1 MPFLPPPYQS
11 MSAFQQNPPHR
22 EQVNLFP
29 AEEQDALAA
38 LLDGFPEAVDLAQT
52 HPALAVAMAHAR
64 GWDTFG
70 LVTPDRAFVG
80 DMLGQRRRRIGG
92 ALGFPANERVVRIL
106 GKVQPPACAVTPLA
120 RSRGALRNPA
130 ILSILSH
137 LPTIGPTELR
147 VAAEFRQEFIG
158 ADADARGELTFRDDA
173 PLDRLRHRH
182 RSLQRH
188 QPAFRSSI
196 FRACANCAPLF
207 RSVVPPRGTSG
218 ARP

>member
-1 MPFLPPPYQS
+1 
-11 MSAFQQNPPHR
+11 MSTFQQNPPHR

-120 RSRGALRNPA
+120 RSRGALRNPS

-147 VAAEFRQEFIG
+147 VA
-158 ADADARGELTFRDDA
+158 ADARGELTFRDDA

-196 FRACANCAPLF
+196 FRACANCAPYF
-207 RSVVPPRGTSG
+207 GP
-218 ARP
+218 

>member
-1 MPFLPPPYQS
+1 

-106 GKVQPPACAVTPLA
+106 GKVQPQACAVTPLA
-120 RSRGALRNPA
+120 RSRGALRNPS

-147 VAAEFRQEFIG
+147 VA
-158 ADADARGELTFRDDA
+158 ADARGELTFRDDA

-188 QPAFRSSI
+188 QLAFRSSI

-218 ARP
+218 ART

>member
-1 MPFLPPPYQS
+1 

-137 LPTIGPTELR
+137 LPTIGTTELR
-147 VAAEFRQEFIG
+147 VA
-158 ADADARGELTFRDDA
+158 ADARGELTFRDDA

-196 FRACANCAPLF
+196 FRACANCASLF

>member
-1 MPFLPPPYQS
+1 

-80 DMLGQRRRRIGG
+80 DMLGQRQRRIGG

-106 GKVQPPACAVTPLA
+106 GKVQPQACAVTPLA
-120 RSRGALRNPA
+120 RSRGALRNPS

-147 VAAEFRQEFIG
+147 VA
-158 ADADARGELTFRDDA
+158 ADARGELTFRDDA

-196 FRACANCAPLF
+196 FRACANCASLF

>member
-1 MPFLPPPYQS
+1 

-106 GKVQPPACAVTPLA
+106 GKVQPQACAVTPLA
-120 RSRGALRNPA
+120 RSRGALRNPS

-147 VAAEFRQEFIG
+147 VA
-158 ADADARGELTFRDDA
+158 ADARGELTFRDDA

-218 ARP
+218 ART

>member
-1 MPFLPPPYQS
+1 

-80 DMLGQRRRRIGG
+80 DMLGQRQRRIGG

-106 GKVQPPACAVTPLA
+106 GKVQPQACAVTPLA
-120 RSRGALRNPA
+120 RSRGALRNPS

-147 VAAEFRQEFIG
+147 VA
-158 ADADARGELTFRDDA
+158 ADARGELTFRDDA

-188 QPAFRSSI
+188 QPAFRGSI
-196 FRACANCAPLF
+196 FRACANCASLF

>member
-1 MPFLPPPYQS
+1 

-52 HPALAVAMAHAR
+52 HPALAVAHAR

-106 GKVQPPACAVTPLA
+106 GKVQPQACAVTPLA

-137 LPTIGPTELR
+137 LPTIG
-147 VAAEFRQEFIG
+147 AA
-158 ADADARGELTFRDDA
+158 ADARGELTFRDDA

-196 FRACANCAPLF
+196 FRACANCASLF

>member
-1 MPFLPPPYQS
+1 

-70 LVTPDRAFVG
+70 LVTPDWAIVG

-106 GKVQPPACAVTPLA
+106 GKVQPQACAVTPLA

-137 LPTIGPTELR
+137 LPTIGPPELR
-147 VAAEFRQEFIG
+147 VAAEF
-158 ADADARGELTFRDDA
+158 RGELTFRDDA

>member
-52 HPALAVAMAHAR
+52 HPALAVAHAR

-120 RSRGALRNPA
+120 RSRGALRNPS

-137 LPTIGPTELR
+137 LPTIVPTELR
-147 VAAEFRQEFIG
+147 VA
-158 ADADARGELTFRDDA
+158 ADARGELTFRDDA

-182 RSLQRH
+182 RSLQHH

>member
-1 MPFLPPPYQS
+1 

-80 DMLGQRRRRIGG
+80 DMLGQRQRRIGG

-106 GKVQPPACAVTPLA
+106 GKVQPQACAVTPLA
-120 RSRGALRNPA
+120 RSRGALRNPS

-137 LPTIGPTELR
+137 LPTIVPTELR
-147 VAAEFRQEFIG
+147 VA
-158 ADADARGELTFRDDA
+158 ADARGELTFRDDA

-196 FRACANCAPLF
+196 FRACANCASLF

>member
-1 MPFLPPPYQS
+1 

-80 DMLGQRRRRIGG
+80 DMLGQRQRRIGG

-106 GKVQPPACAVTPLA
+106 GKVQPQACAVTPLA

-147 VAAEFRQEFIG
+147 VAVEFR
-158 ADADARGELTFRDDA
+158 DELTFRDDA

-196 FRACANCAPLF
+196 FRACANCAPYF
-207 RSVVPPRGTSG
+207 GP
-218 ARP
+218 

>member
-1 MPFLPPPYQS
+1 
-11 MSAFQQNPPHR
+11 MSAFQQNLPHR

-52 HPALAVAMAHAR
+52 HPALAVAHAR

-106 GKVQPPACAVTPLA
+106 GKVQPQACAVTPLA

-147 VAAEFRQEFIG
+147 VAAEFR
-158 ADADARGELTFRDDA
+158 GELTFRDDA

-196 FRACANCAPLF
+196 FRACANCASLF

>member
-1 MPFLPPPYQS
+1 

-52 HPALAVAMAHAR
+52 HPALAVAHAR

-106 GKVQPPACAVTPLA
+106 GKVQPQACAVTPLA

-137 LPTIGPTELR
+137 LPTIGPPELR
-147 VAAEFRQEFIG
+147 VAAEF
-158 ADADARGELTFRDDA
+158 RGELTFRDDA

>member
-1 MPFLPPPYQS
+1 

-106 GKVQPPACAVTPLA
+106 GKVQPQACAVTPLA

-147 VAAEFRQEFIG
+147 VA
-158 ADADARGELTFRDDA
+158 ADARGELTFRDDA

-218 ARP
+218 ART

>member
-1 MPFLPPPYQS
+1 

-147 VAAEFRQEFIG
+147 VAVEFR
-158 ADADARGELTFRDDA
+158 DELTFRDDA

-188 QPAFRSSI
+188 QPAFRGSI

>member
-1 MPFLPPPYQS
+1 

-80 DMLGQRRRRIGG
+80 DMLGQRQRRIGG

-106 GKVQPPACAVTPLA
+106 SKVQPQACAVTPLA
-120 RSRGALRNPA
+120 RSRGALRNPS

-147 VAAEFRQEFIG
+147 VA
-158 ADADARGELTFRDDA
+158 ADARGELTFRDDA

-196 FRACANCAPLF
+196 FRACANCASLF

>member
-1 MPFLPPPYQS
+1 

-147 VAAEFRQEFIG
+147 VAA
-158 ADADARGELTFRDDA
+158 DARGELTFRDDA

-196 FRACANCAPLF
+196 FRACANCASLF